1 MPPRSPLALLPCGG
15 GSLGERPPYHFF
27 HSQLGSAESAFSRAR
42 GLILRNSETLREEGS
57 GARGGQSGGCRRN
70 KGEGVTHS
78 LRIATPE

>member
-1 MPPRSPLALLPCGG
+1 MPPHSASMWGELPW
-15 GSLGERPPYHFF
+15 GSFPISFF